1 MYQSGICV
9 IIFNIKRKRKGY
21 LWVTVQQES
30 VSEKKKKL
38 CEEYGIIMSEE
49 TERRLNTMCN
59 LSEVVLERGI
69 EEGIEQGIKQG
80 QRQIIEKMLKKGKT
94 AEEIADLCDI
104 SVEIVKETEES
115 IFE

>member
-1 MYQSGICV
+1 MLEELL
-9 IIFNIKRKRKGY
+9 KK
-21 LWVTVQQES
+21 ES

-38 CEEYGIIMSEE
+38 CEEYGITMSEE

-69 EEGIEQGIKQG
+69 EKGIEQG
-80 QRQIIEKMLKKGKT
+80 QRQLIEKMLKKGKT

-104 SVEIVKETEES
+104 SVEIVKEIEKS

>member
-1 MYQSGICV
+1 
-9 IIFNIKRKRKGY
+9 
-21 LWVTVQQES
+21 
-30 VSEKKKKL
+30 
-38 CEEYGIIMSEE
+38 
-49 TERRLNTMCN
+49 MCN

-69 EEGIEQGIKQG
+69 EKGIEQG
-80 QRQIIEKMLKKGKT
+80 QRQLIEKMLKKGKT